1 MSAIPAVVIGSA
13 PVRPAAHEAA
23 ESAFATRTRAFTPTA
38 CACRPSRNANSNDD
52 SIGYRL
58 SAIGYRLLAMVSR
71 FSPAGN
77 APRRPE
83 SIRGAR
89 RRGVQGERQAGFRF
103 ALSEPNSTRAAPCGR
118 RTPADAW
125 SGAYARAVI
134 CYGSRTS
141 CCSEN
146 TARTRL
152 HLANTD
158 HLPPGVMVFEYIIRH
173 SLAHAGFASESRNR
187 TRIGA
192 AMTDAHGW

>member
-1 MSAIPAVVIGSA
+1 MALLRSARQLM
-13 PVRPAAHEAA
+13 RPRSRTLRLEPGRLRRRRARADHRV
-23 ESAFATRTRAFTPTA
+23 TRTLTMTLSA
-38 CACRPSRNANSNDD
+38 
-52 SIGYRL
+52 IGYRL

-83 SIRGAR
+83 PIRGAR
-89 RRGVQGERQAGFRF
+89 CRGVQGERQAGSRF

-118 RTPADAW
+118 WTPADAW

-158 HLPPGVMVFEYIIRH
+158 HLPPG
-173 SLAHAGFASESRNR
+173 
-187 TRIGA
+187 
-192 AMTDAHGW
+192 AHGLLNT

>member
-1 MSAIPAVVIGSA
+1 M
-13 PVRPAAHEAA
+13 RPRSRTLRLEPGRLRRRRARADHRV
-23 ESAFATRTRAFTPTA
+23 TRTLTMT
-38 CACRPSRNANSNDD
+38 
-52 SIGYRL
+52 L

-83 SIRGAR
+83 PIRGAR
-89 RRGVQGERQAGFRF
+89 RRGVQGERQAGSRF

-134 CYGSRTS
+134 CYGSRPL

-158 HLPPGVMVFEYIIRH
+158 HLPPGAMVFEYITRH
-173 SLAHAGFASESRNR
+173 SLAQAGFASESRNR

>member
-1 MSAIPAVVIGSA
+1 VFKENDRPGS
-13 PVRPAAHEAA
+13 
-23 ESAFATRTRAFTPTA
+23 
-38 CACRPSRNANSNDD
+38 
-52 SIGYRL
+52 
-58 SAIGYRLLAMVSR
+58 
-71 FSPAGN
+71 
-77 APRRPE
+77 
-83 SIRGAR
+83 
-89 RRGVQGERQAGFRF
+89 RF
-103 ALSEPNSTRAAPCGR
+103 ALSEPNSTHAAPRGR
-118 RTPADAW
+118 RPPADAW

-134 CYGSRTS
+134 CYGSRPL

-173 SLAHAGFASESRNR
+173 SLAQAGFASESRNR

>member
-52 SIGYRL
+52 PIGYRL
-58 SAIGYRLLAMVSR
+58 SAIGYWLWYRASR
-71 FSPAGN
+71 PPEMRRDVLSQSGGHGAGVFKEN
-77 APRRPE
+77 DR
-83 SIRGAR
+83 SGS
-89 RRGVQGERQAGFRF
+89 RF
-103 ALSEPNSTRAAPCGR
+103 ALSEPNSTCAAPCGR
-118 RTPADAW
+118 RPPADAW
-125 SGAYARAVI
+125 GGAYARAVI
-134 CYGSRTS
+134 CYGSRPL

-158 HLPPGVMVFEYIIRH
+158 HLPPGAMVFEYITRH
-173 SLAHAGFASESRNR
+173 SLAQAGFTLYSRNR
-187 TRIGA
+187 PRIGTD
-192 AMTDAHGW
+192 MTDAHG

>member
-23 ESAFATRTRAFTPTA
+23 ESDFATRTRAFTPTA
-38 CACRPSRNANSNDD
+38 CACWSPRNANSNGDPID
-52 SIGYRL
+52 YRL
-58 SAIGYRLLAMVSR
+58 SAMVLR

-77 APRRPE
+77 APRRSEP
-83 SIRGAR
+83 IRGAR
-89 RRGVQGERQAGFRF
+89 RRGVQGERQAGSRF

-134 CYGSRTS
+134 CYGSRPLRY
-141 CCSEN
+141 SEN

-158 HLPPGVMVFEYIIRH
+158 HLPPGAMVFEYITRH
-173 SLAHAGFASESRNR
+173 SLAQAGFASESRNR